1 MHSWHQQVTQHLY
14 HLLQR
19 DYARRGC
26 RPHFHSYDLHTAA
39 EVHWLRE
46 IIIIIIRIII
56 INFIAPYNNIR
67 QFDLLKS
74 SKYSL
79 LQDYS

>member
-1 MHSWHQQVTQHLY
+1 MCNGELMGK
-14 HLLQR
+14 
-19 DYARRGC
+19 D
-26 RPHFHSYDLHTAA
+26 HTL
-39 EVHWLRE
+39 EFVYMTRWRVKVCEKL
-46 IIIIIIRIII
+46 IIIIIIILVNFKKIII
-56 INFIAPYNNIR
+56 SFIAPYNNIR

>member
-1 MHSWHQQVTQHLY
+1 MCNGELMGK
-14 HLLQR
+14 
-19 DYARRGC
+19 D
-26 RPHFHSYDLHTAA
+26 HTL
-39 EVHWLRE
+39 EFVYMTRWRVKVCEKL
-46 IIIIIIRIII
+46 IIIIIIIII
-56 INFIAPYNNIR
+56 ILVNFKKIIISFIAPYNNIR